1 MEIIRNYYDMNAN
14 KNSDIWNL
22 FRKRVISNLLND
34 YVIPSL
40 MKEIKDDLTREGEK
54 EIINA
59 CCAKLKAQLNKS
71 PSLKEGKPIKILSL
85 VLQDTKLGVA
95 FVDEAGKSLHT
106 FQATVSNE
114 QQLKEFVN
122 S

>member
-85 VLQDTKLGVA
+85 VL
-95 FVDEAGKSLHT
+95 
-106 FQATVSNE
+106 
-114 QQLKEFVN
+114 
-122 S
+122 

>member
-59 CCAKLKAQLNKS
+59 CCTKLKAQLNKS

-85 VLQDTKLGVA
+85 VL
-95 FVDEAGKSLHT
+95 
-106 FQATVSNE
+106 
-114 QQLKEFVN
+114 
-122 S
+122 